1 MPAISNAA
9 IFTVTCYQLREEIE
23 GALKALSESI
33 SYKYQDRREVL
44 SLMQTDDPMMD
55 QAAEESDDIRAIE
68 QAIAE
73 LREEEGEMARLL
85 QMVKMHTS
93 DRIEVSHEMLD
104 AVLKR
109 ANEVR
114 EVEAVAA

>member
-9 IFTVTCYQLREEIE
+9 IFSITCYHLRAEIN
-23 GALKALSESI
+23 GALKAIEEHI
-33 SYKYQDRREVL
+33 SRKYRDRRELVAL
-44 SLMQTDDPMMD
+44 LQTGDPAMD
-55 QAAEESDDIRAIE
+55 QAAEESDDVRDIE
-68 QAIAE
+68 QTIAE
-73 LREEEGEMARLL
+73 LREEEAEMVRLL
-85 QMVKMHTS
+85 QMVKLHRH
-93 DRIEVSHEMLD
+93 DVIDISHEMLD